1 VNKLIVTL
9 AALVAAAAVA
19 IPALAGTTS
28 VKIGDNFFVRPA
40 NNATVTV
47 KKGTTVKWRFTGQ
60 ITHNVTVSKGP
71 QGFHSPARS
80 SGSYSH
86 KMTKKGTYKIICT
99 FHPGMQMTLKV
110 K

>member
-1 VNKLIVTL
+1 MRKL
-9 AALVAAAAVA
+9 LVL
-19 IPALAGTTS
+19 ALAGALAGILATTALAATKG
-28 VKIGDNFFVRPA
+28 VKVGDNFFVRPS

-47 KKGTTVKWRFTGQ
+47 SKGPTVKWRFTGQ
-60 ITHNVTVSKGP
+60 VMHNVTVSRGP
-71 QGFHSPARS
+71 QKFHSSARS

-86 KMTKKGTYKIICT
+86 KMTKKGTYKIVCT